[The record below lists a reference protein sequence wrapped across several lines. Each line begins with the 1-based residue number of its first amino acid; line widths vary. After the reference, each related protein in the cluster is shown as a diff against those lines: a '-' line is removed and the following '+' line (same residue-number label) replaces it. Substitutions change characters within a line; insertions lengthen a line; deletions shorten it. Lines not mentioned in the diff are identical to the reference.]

1 MNFEFVK
8 NKSTELYIL
17 NFVPK
22 LQPKKERTIPSP
34 LHLVKDNKINYSY
47 EYSKRKNTKMIQKIK
62 YSYSFKFPNN
72 IKNNYNN
79 NNNNSFNI
87 KKIIIEDININFENK
102 KNDSK
107 KLIFNMLIKKN
118 LKN

>member
-47 EYSKRKNTKMIQKIK
+47 EYSKRKNTKMIQNIK
-62 YSYSFKFPNN
+62 YSYSFKFSNN

-87 KKIIIEDININFENK
+87 KKIIIEDITFENQ

>member
-1 MNFEFVK
+1 MNFEIYE
-8 NKSTELYIL
+8 NKSTESYISKIL

-47 EYSKRKNTKMIQKIK
+47 EYSKPKKTKMIQNIK
-62 YSYSFKFPNN
+62 YSNSLKLSNKIKQNN
-72 IKNNYNN
+72 TNK
-79 NNNNSFNI
+79 SFNI
-87 KKIIIEDININFENK
+87 KKIIIENINIENK
-102 KNDSK
+102 KNISK

-118 LKN
+118 RKN